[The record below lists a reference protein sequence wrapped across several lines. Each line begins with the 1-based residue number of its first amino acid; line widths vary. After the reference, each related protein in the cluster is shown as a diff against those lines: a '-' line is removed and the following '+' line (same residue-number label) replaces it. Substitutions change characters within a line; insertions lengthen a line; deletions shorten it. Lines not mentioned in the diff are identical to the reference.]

1 MNKFILLSLLA
12 LAPTLV
18 MAQHKDPSKLRQY
31 ACTASSKSGVI
42 EKVYPIDEDLVA
54 ESKEEAIEIYLK
66 NMDFDSGYG
75 ESLSVK
81 RIDREIKIDLV
92 LLQGQKLNPYSDIL
106 TKIECELMTPDG
118 GLFQPDN
125 TIVVG
130 EEVSCN
136 GYEGRVIKIHKNNVG
151 TVKFTSIHLHGQNH
165 PIILTEKRVRLDAC
179 ESLED
184 YLSMIDDSD
193 RGSFKGDR
201 SPMRSSIMEGARVR
215 RE

>member
-1 MNKFILLSLLA
+1 MMTLLA
-12 LAPTLV
+12 LTPSLV
-18 MAQHKDPSKLRQY
+18 LAQKDPSKLRPY
-31 ACTASSKSGVI
+31 ACSAFSKSGII
-42 EKVYPIDEDLVA
+42 EKVYPIDEDLIA
-54 ESKEEAIEIYLK
+54 ESKKEAIETFLK
-66 NMDFDSGYG
+66 NMSFDSGYG

-81 RIDREIKIDLV
+81 RIDNQIKVDLAI
-92 LLQGQKLNPYSDIL
+92 LKGHKLQSYSDSL
-106 TKIECELMTPDG
+106 TKIDCELMSPNG
-118 GLFQPDN
+118 GLVQQN
-125 TIVVG
+125 SNIVVG

-136 GYEGRVIKIHKNNVG
+136 GYEGRVIKIHKNDVA

-165 PIILTEKRVRLDAC
+165 PIIMTEKRVRLDTC

-201 SPMRSSIMEGARVR
+201 SPVSSSLMEGARVR

>member
-1 MNKFILLSLLA
+1 M
-12 LAPTLV
+12 
-18 MAQHKDPSKLRQY
+18 
-31 ACTASSKSGVI
+31 I

-54 ESKEEAIEIYLK
+54 ESKEDAIETYLK
-66 NMDFDSGYG
+66 NMDFDSGIG
-75 ESLSVK
+75 ESLSIK
-81 RIDREIKIDLV
+81 RTNKEIKIDLI
-92 LLQGQKLNPYSDIL
+92 LLQGHKLNPYSDIL
-106 TKIECELMTPDG
+106 TKVDCELMTPNG
-118 GLFQPDN
+118 GLFQPDS
-125 TIVVG
+125 TIGLG

-136 GYEGRVIKIHKNNVG
+136 GYEGRVIKIHKNNIG

-165 PIILTEKRVRLDAC
+165 PIIMTEKRVRLDAC

-201 SPMRSSIMEGARVR
+201 SPMRSSIMESSRVR